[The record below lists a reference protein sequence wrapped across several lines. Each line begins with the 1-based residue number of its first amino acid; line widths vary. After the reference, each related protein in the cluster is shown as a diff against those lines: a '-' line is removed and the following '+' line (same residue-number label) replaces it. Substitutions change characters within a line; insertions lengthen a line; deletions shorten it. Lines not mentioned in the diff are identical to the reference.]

1 MGVYLSE
8 PKINKETKSEASAT
22 VRYTSTEMQGWRKN
36 MEDSKITDLNLKI
49 GNKSYC
55 VFGVFDGHGG
65 TVLPYSRNGGVE
77 VRGASLREGAQP
89 Q

>member
-8 PKINKETKSEASAT
+8 PKTNKDTKTDASAT

-36 MEDSKITDLNLKI
+36 MEDSKITELSLKV
-49 GNKSYC
+49 GNKNYC

-65 TVLPYSRNGGVE
+65 TPQLILRNGGVE
-77 VRGASLREGAQP
+77 VCGGPLR
-89 Q
+89 